1 MIHAT
6 MTTKN
11 LNEEEESRKQII
23 ERDLRK
29 RVT

>member
-1 MIHAT
+1 